1 VKNEAIK
8 SRSPRLL
15 TLKASLNLLDMIL

>member
-1 VKNEAIK
+1 MKNETIK
-8 SRSPRLL
+8 SCFPRLL